1 MLSLNSVLL
10 GRIGPRMRRA
20 GGRAEEERERWMESG
35 ERELE
40 RDGGRVARGRVK
52 ITSRGIDG
60 RNEIYSRE
68 AGSICNIL

>member
-40 RDGGRVARGRVK
+40 RDGGRVARRRVK